1 MNGEEVKKLYNA
13 LINKGYKTNNIGDEQ
28 TFIAKM
34 GDKANRKE
42 LYDYVSSRGDFRI
55 GDYDN
60 YERRLTSE
68 QQTGQSINTVPTINH
83 STSPTES
90 SLSPEASAMIDELK
104 AKIRDVK
111 PVQRESS
118 LQELVDRQRE
128 ADKQS
133 SRRLPQLRQEVARP
147 DAIRQEQ
154 IILPVEHSDRNDEER
169 DIDSRFKP
177 REAASPED
185 IYSNYIDRFALT
197 RRGQELQS
205 ELVDIQRGVNDRY
218 AGEFLQSDEYRAL
231 ADRYTGQE
239 LNNKANEDFNRI
251 YGERINKDMQPYIM
265 AYQDEVLKRYGD
277 RINEDMKQLTK
288 EQVAGDIDKLSASV
302 GKQLGD
308 AHSRLSQ
315 QGGTGGNV
323 MNVLMGSRRYNTDK
337 AINAERR
344 QLGEL
349 EVAQNLL
356 NDSKEIIAEAQKR
369 GNTNF
374 MAGLGRG
381 LYDTVFDADT
391 WSMGLTDLREG
402 KLLMDVLD
410 KFDRGERLNDS
421 EQALMDAAVANLAT
435 NAYYYSDLGRG
446 YKAGMTTGQSI
457 PFMLEFAINPVSGSG
472 SAIAKS
478 ILRYGMKKFGA
489 KTAKRGVSRMA
500 ARLAGDALAATGLTG
515 TTGSARVAAGTMER
529 MTGDIQLDNTGR
541 HYAGRTGQQ
550 SAGEALGKSFA
561 SSFLENQSEM
571 VFNAFKGFGP
581 VVWAQA
587 ERVLPGGVGSL
598 MDDALTGKT
607 WNFYRKLKSSPVLV
621 EAAKRTQFHGL
632 FGEYAEELYN
642 NFANI
647 PLGEMTLEE
656 ATDLDNN
663 IDTFLGLAPTSV
675 AFSLLGLGGLAH
687 ERYRYRRQKQR
698 MLGQMTE
705 EEREKMTKLEE
716 LSKERGNED
725 IKRFIKE
732 TITATNLTPEEKK
745 QEIAYAYNIAVNNA
759 LDDVDKARKQEVR
772 NNHDAS
778 FREGQAIYEEH
789 DPTQMRQTVL
799 RREVA
804 LERLTGMGIDEQSI
818 QELGEIPVEER
829 EEKLST
835 YTDDVRDAALDYLNA
850 LDREAGMNDAM
861 DKAHAGEVEHARN
874 LLGEITASSGN
885 VTLVPLGKY
894 GSKDAQW
901 GVVVKGLDANGMPT
915 QSNGA
920 LMVYPIQMD
929 NNVPVFSSINE
940 DSPLTVI
947 PESMI
952 DAMIVSPD
960 DALRGMLSSY
970 QQDADIQEGTPI
982 APQSSFPI
990 LDEAGAVQ
998 TVTVL
1003 GNDGAGNWILQM
1015 PDGSVSSP
1023 IADDVLRKRKRD
1035 AEIAPILQEYAAASQ
1050 VQEEARKEVDKE
1062 ESVAQQKGTTT
1073 PQTAAVPKPKVGDR
1087 FTVDGKTAV
1096 VKEIA
1101 PDGIIV
1107 DYVNEEGD
1115 ITGADQLTFSTYS
1128 EALSLLKTAS
1138 EYTPSTGATST
1149 SGEQSGIGTTEQSPK
1164 SQQRALD
1171 RIPKDEKGQPL
1182 YEQADPETAWDAIV
1196 EQAGGDEAMASSIV
1210 SDLVNE
1216 RKKAYDAAAKNL
1228 KIVEAG
1234 KPQAKKGDGE
1244 PTMEERVEA
1253 KREARKMLELAR
1265 AEVERTRNA
1274 YDTWQRIAQVKQQRE
1289 KAIREPK
1296 EDGQN
1301 EIRPAMSS
1309 NSQIAENSAI
1319 PVDKDGKP
1327 LYHTVPV
1334 DVTLADLND
1343 GSLDANEV
1351 DAFIEENAKAAL
1363 QLLKKTSEKPPKIG
1377 TDKAKYL
1384 ADKQAWRARVDD
1396 ARAQVDYWQQVADEL
1411 AARRER
1417 PGDRTAAEILAMGEP
1432 MDGEELAA
1440 QMLANGSLPLLRE
1453 SYLRET
1459 GAGNEEARGM
1469 LGLFASKEKGGLTI
1483 EQAGEKLMLADS
1495 ENGTHFFDPNDANAG
1510 RDALISVL
1518 SAAKTR
1524 GDLTNFIRNRR
1535 AEQARREQEAEREAY
1550 DSWCE
1555 ANFHMSAE
1563 EYEAYENESL
1573 PLVGESLLTEEQ
1585 YVEFISI
1592 FGEEL
1597 NRRNDE
1603 TRRID
1608 TENTSNEPGRAA
1620 GIPERSG
1627 TVLSEEETVPSGRAG
1642 TTETRPATAGTRVG
1656 TADGAVQGSASGR
1669 EERISRTTIDPRL
1682 MTETERKRR
1691 GDMLRNASAVD
1702 VEVGQIVSTPE
1713 LSARKVAEKWWDA
1726 NVPEPVFYD
1735 TEVGEVEINKNS
1747 VESSLAHRYSQA
1759 KLDAITSLVDGFEN
1773 AVYLGTLPDGRER
1786 GVIDHYFAYPIEY
1799 KGKRNY
1805 VFCRVMQDANK
1816 NRLYVHEVFVAEN
1829 IKKGDTLQTAASKPH
1844 GGIALYKDILA
1855 NVLGETV
1862 TKTEPQQSSNAVST
1876 GSSLSENEGDGITS
1890 SEPNGEPTVSF
1901 HKNTDKSTVTQTIGE
1916 KIAQAE
1922 AETDTNPTDGQKEA
1936 GNYKKGH
1943 VRIGQFDITV
1953 ENPKGSVRRGT
1964 HANGNPWQTTMHN
1977 TYGYI
1982 RGTEGVD
1989 GDHIDVFL
1997 TDDIDGWNGR
2007 RVYVVDQYNEDG
2019 TFDEHKVML
2028 GFNDEADARDAYF
2041 SNYSKGW
2048 ADNRKIVMTSTNLED
2063 FEKWIDSSHR
2073 KTKPFAEYK
2082 SVQNAEVH
2090 PVSGYDIEQ
2099 RYHKKKDTYVYAVKF
2114 TEQMPREQFL
2124 SLKKRVK
2131 DFDGYYSSYG
2141 KGGFIFDTEDAG
2153 RRFAEAVLDPSG
2165 EKLEDE
2171 KPLSLSDMQQ
2181 SNEPAM
2187 RQVDVEGLMQT
2198 INRDGEAK
2206 LSDHFVV
2213 GSPGLT
2219 EKATSKQTNE
2229 QTSDKQPQQT
2239 NDEYGANNKLVSHE
2253 RYEELKKRMRQKL
2266 GGQLN
2271 VGIDPETLAI
2281 GTEMAVYHIEAG
2293 ARKFADY
2300 ARRMI
2305 DDLGDAI
2312 RPYLKSFYNGVR
2324 DLPEVQ
2330 EAGYAD
2336 EMTPYDEV
2344 RTFDTANFDKPH
2356 TDVLATAEM
2365 VVAEQKAN
2373 RQVESAKEQLTNQR
2387 NEQRRK
2393 EDEQRTADTETVAGQ
2408 AEVVA
2413 SKAESD
2419 IEAATD
2425 EKEVNEA
2432 VRKIDEQLDKVNE
2445 QLALLG
2451 YYKAEPVESDFNE
2464 AYGYMR
2470 NAEKK
2475 AVKDANNLANR
2486 LVKDLGIDPETIVD
2500 NKGKRRRS
2508 IATANIAPI
2517 GGDISIHLPLGEK
2530 RELYISIRLDNQ
2542 EGDNLKVTGGMLRIE
2557 NPTPERG
2564 EERYLSSNNFFAED
2578 ETYQSLLHTAQQ
2590 LVKHYAPDFVPVS
2603 NSPQEASSK
2612 AEKKP
2617 SKQQRKQKEPKIVD
2631 LFSAQ
2636 EENVTVSQDN
2646 SSFQKGDAVIY
2657 QGKPATVYDIE
2668 DNGRLM
2674 LDTGLAPVLYES
2686 ADPKEVKPANTATLH
2701 VENTEINRMFANA
2714 VKTDMLAAL
2723 DSGTK
2728 PYRSILD
2735 LRKRAAALGMEVDHD
2750 GRTDILLQELVED
2763 GLVRAARE
2771 VVEQYGRDSK
2781 ESYDLICKLYDM
2793 QPTIAARSSNR
2804 IKMQQYSTPLPM
2816 AWNAARFAMS
2826 GKKDGKVLEP
2836 TAGNGMLV
2844 FAVPAR
2850 QVHANELDETRLD
2863 NLREQGFA
2871 RVTQQDAT
2879 ELFEGGQQYDVII
2892 ANPPFGKRDE
2902 VEYDGKMIPGLD
2914 PQITL
2919 NALAS
2924 MKDDGKAA
2932 IIIGGNMEYGNNGG
2946 LKSMKPFFT
2955 YLYDHYN
2962 VKGVIDM
2969 DGKLYSKQGT
2979 TFPTRMILIAGR
2991 RSDEERA
2998 QTAVYPPVESKA
3010 IRKADSFDDLYDI
3023 IDEVINSKEKT
3034 NGTEI
3039 LRSQQGQLVSVADQP
3054 SRNTDG
3060 TGHSGQSRKNDDTG
3074 HGQRGTAHST
3084 ESNSGRSQQVLS
3096 REHRTDT
3103 GNGETRRG
3111 AGGNTEGG
3119 SRGISEPDVQRV
3131 GTVGVSTERVGLGE
3145 TRTEQPKKRTLT
3157 EEKSAYRPHNSA
3169 FSLQSVAPAAM
3180 VEAMDNVLTQIETEN
3195 GNIDEFVRKE
3205 LGYDTIEETHQAL
3218 AAEQIDSVAM
3228 AIYQM
3233 KQGQAL
3239 IIGDQTG
3246 VGKGR
3251 QMAALIRWAVKRGE
3265 KPIFITQKAD
3275 LFSDIYRDLVDIGSG
3290 DLVPFIFN
3298 SPSAKE
3304 NKGEMVDANGKVVYR
3319 GLPDTKMKQ
3328 VMATGKLPDEY
3339 DYAVLTYSQ
3348 VNSGDEISQKEAEEA
3363 AKKRG
3368 GRTKKSKASKDGKA
3382 TPKATFLRAIAEDNY
3397 LFLDESHTAAG
3408 TSNTGAYLQSIL
3420 RSAKAAT
3427 FASATFAKRP
3437 DTMPLYAIR
3446 TAMSQAKVEP
3456 DKLIGIIE
3464 KGGVTLQEIMS
3475 RELTNA
3481 GQMVR
3486 RERDMSDVVTD
3497 WKTINDPATVKRA
3510 RENYDHTIAA
3520 FNAIIKFQE
3529 DYVKPMV
3536 DAMDK
3541 ELAVMAESAGIKRG
3555 TDKMGVEN
3563 VPFASKTYNY
3573 TKQLMLAL
3581 KVDAIADEVEAEIK
3595 AGRHPVIALES
3606 TMESTIKDYSPGDII
3621 EEPTFSASLLKGLDT
3636 VMQYTVKDENGK
3648 EQHARYSPKQLGEAG
3663 EKAYYELQDFIREST
3678 SDIFISPLDAIIER
3692 LHGMG
3697 YKVGELTG
3705 RNVYVERDDDGRV
3718 VVRRRTDKDKKR
3730 MQREFNS
3737 GELDVLI
3744 LNKSA
3749 STGISL
3755 HASEKFSDQRQRT
3768 MIIAQPLSDINDY
3781 MQMIGRIDRTGQV
3794 HRGYYINLGLP
3805 VPAENRFL
3813 MMLSTKLKSLNANTT
3828 TSQDSESND
3837 VEAPDLLNKYGSQVV
3852 VEYLRDNPDIYEKM
3866 GTPLKKGS
3874 ENGGRVQ
3881 TNELDEYKPQ
3891 EDDARK
3897 ITGYVALLTTKEQEE
3912 FYDDVVRRYNELIKY
3927 LNDTGSNDLKITVMP
3942 LRAKTLNKRV
3952 SSEGIDP
3959 TGTNPFARNSY
3970 VEQVEMDVLRK
3981 PMKAAEIRKT
3991 IEQVNKGKRPED
4003 YVRQLIATID
4013 KEDEARI
4020 AAEEARYERSK
4031 VRAQEDIAKQ
4041 TDKINRQQ
4049 KRTAEEKQA
4058 AIADYARETNENV
4071 ESKHNDNMVRLNT
4084 NSDMLKQ
4091 RLHMFEVGKS
4101 YLMPDNL
4108 ESTVFDFS
4116 TPAIFCG
4123 YKAKDSKITASTTL
4137 AVFATLDGRRRME
4150 IKLSQPEALRSIY
4163 KTTNDNWDA
4172 ARSTTLE
4179 NWDSQIPTGTRK
4191 TGFIM
4196 TGNILQAIADTQ
4208 DEYGGYPGQLISYT
4222 DIDGNV
4228 HDGILMPDK
4237 WNTSMLK
4244 TSGAPIISRLK
4255 QIKDYMPVT
4264 SHDGKVDITG
4274 SSWAKVYYLTVPKTK
4289 KDGAVYYENKALL
4302 RAVNGSNFYPY
4313 RGKLRAD
4320 IPAENIEK
4328 VVRELSKL
4336 GVKVKEETNED
4347 DALYRL
4353 DDYTTNE
4360 EEANDLFRVV
4370 DDASEIERLNSEPTV
4385 KVYRAMS
4392 LVDGKLYPPMSK
4404 KIGTGSNRISQA
4416 PSEFG
4421 QWEVSDERPELV
4433 EKEGAHKNHIYIVK
4447 DNGKGLW
4454 VAYNPYFHTSRNPLN
4469 DQFAEAYQ
4477 RPNLVTVEVEVP
4489 ESELTSGYQAEG
4501 AKDPVGETK
4510 WNAGP
4515 VNRQLSGDKKRK
4527 VILSRW
4533 MRPVRIV
4540 PDSEVAQRIAELIE
4554 GENVAIPDNT
4564 VTPSL
4569 LEELKK
4575 LGVKIVDGI
4584 SKGRKKATAML
4595 RGGDGML
4602 TDDELS
4608 YENDPVAKMTGRS
4621 TRTAAQRR
4629 AFAIRE
4635 RQRMVTA
4642 VQELAE
4648 KLHLDN
4654 VDIVTDASTL
4664 QGERAKA
4671 KGFYSRS
4678 TGRITIVISNHRSV
4692 FDAEQTLLHEAVAH
4706 YGLRQLF
4713 GSHFNTFLDNV
4724 FRNADEAI
4732 RQKIVDLSKKHNW
4745 NIHTA
4750 TEEYL
4755 ASLAENTDFENIN
4768 ASWWQKI
4775 KEFFLNMLHKIGF
4788 EDFSGVTLSD
4798 NELRY
4803 ILWRSY
4809 ENLAEPGRYRSIL
4822 GTAVDTRKQYE
4833 LGVGNFASSV
4843 EADTRVAEST
4853 DRDDDVRF
4861 RFSDRPAIIQE
4872 YDKAVSTNEF
4882 RFQEAFQD
4890 SMLSLKLLQNVIE
4903 KYSKKRIRSFENA
4916 YTAENRL
4923 SSLNKID
4930 NERYIKNYFEPLL
4943 DVVKKLSDKYGR
4955 QKVEDY
4961 IYAKSGLERNDVLL
4975 HRDAKAA
4982 YDEGKAELDDKLDK
4996 GKINQDQYDVLMQQV
5011 QADYE
5016 KKLAEGGDYSGLE
5029 GLVLRDQQD
5038 QLDEDLKNQVIDKLE
5053 YNRRIKEIK
5062 AQYKT
5067 HAEELVRDFE
5077 SEATQEEIDSLWQH
5091 INNATNATLDKLLES
5106 GMLSQERY
5114 EEIKNMMQ
5122 YYVPLKGW
5130 QEDIAE
5136 DVYDYTR
5143 RETPVQKEKKAK
5155 GRKSLADNPI
5165 AQIALSAQN
5174 AIILG
5179 NRNKMKQRFYN
5190 FVINR
5195 PNELAVIA
5203 NVWYAHT
5210 YNTVHG
5216 QVEKVYPDINEN
5228 DSPETI
5234 MQKMDD
5240 FEKRMQ
5246 KEKEEGRAYRGK
5258 VPFGMELKTKSGQR
5272 PEHFVSLMIN
5282 GIEYVIYINGDPR
5295 AAQALNGKTNPEGEE
5310 NIFWEYYNRLKRLYG
5325 GGLTSNNP
5333 DFVAANFVRDT
5344 IQSATMEYMNK
5355 GFLASAHYLRNIPK
5369 SFAAVSRGVFEHY
5382 NPNRQTDVY
5391 FKEFIENGGETGYTA
5406 VHTIEDYKKEYE
5418 RALQEIRGIR
5428 KTFSMTRDGLN
5439 AVIKCLETANRIAE
5453 DVNRFN
5459 AYMSSRQAG
5468 YGIED
5473 SIDAAKNISVNF
5485 NKKGALGKGKGVW
5498 AALAWFM
5505 NKWIL
5510 FFNPAVQ
5517 GLYQVGQAAKNHKK
5531 RVLKTL
5537 GTIMASGFVMPMLN
5551 ELLVSA
5557 LGGGDDDDYFNQ
5569 TDYTRMNNWLIYVG
5583 GGYIKIPL
5591 PPLFREVY
5599 GLGDILYRVLTNRMT
5614 PEKAA
5619 VSTARQVQSAVGFIN
5634 LIPEGE
5640 PSVQEA
5646 VGGLMPDLVAPLM
5659 DVAFNRDF
5667 MGHDIAKVTDY
5678 TKNLP
5683 EYERVYKGV
5692 SPVYVEISRILNNV
5706 GGNDALRSHFWGTF
5720 INPAYMEHI
5729 ITSYTG
5735 GIGKTMSNLTG
5746 MVVDVTTGDWG
5757 NIEPRTIPVVNR
5769 FINPVTEKTVTA
5781 AVNRVFYEYRDR
5793 YEELRVAEK
5802 RYKQFINDGRTE
5814 FKDEFE
5820 QMQESGE
5827 IEFINYFK
5835 QKMKTLR
5842 KMEDRLKD
5850 NPGDK
5855 ELEMRIRE
5863 FKAGM
5868 IMKAKEILK

>member
-1 MNGEEVKKLYNA
+1 MPIYRSKNKTYNVPENLVGEFEKDNPHATIAYEAEGDVYDIPVYKKSAFLKQFPKASLYDEKTIAYEVDGDVYDIPMYKKDAFLKQFPKASLYNEE
-13 LINKGYKTNNIGDEQ
+13 T
-28 TFIAKM
+28 
-34 GDKANRKE
+34 
-42 LYDYVSSRGDFRI
+42 
-55 GDYDN
+55 
-60 YERRLTSE
+60 
-68 QQTGQSINTVPTINH
+68 
-83 STSPTES
+83 TSPAES

-104 AKIRDVK
+104 SKIRDVK

-128 ADKQS
+128 VDKQS

-818 QELGEIPVEER
+818 QELSEIPVEER

-874 LLGEITASSGN
+874 LLGEITASGGN

-929 NNVPVFSSINE
+929 NNVPVFYSINE

-1062 ESVAQQKGTTT
+1062 ESVAQQKEE
-1073 PQTAAVPKPKVGDR
+1073 TASQSASIPKPRPGDR

-1128 EALSLLKTAS
+1128 EALSRNPQS
-1138 EYTPSTGATST
+1138 EYEHYIETGAVSD
-1149 SGEQSGIGTTEQSPK
+1149 
-1164 SQQRALD
+1164 AVVD
-1171 RIPKDEKGQPL
+1171 RI
-1182 YEQADPETAWDAIV
+1182 
-1196 EQAGGDEAMASSIV
+1196 AM
-1210 SDLVNE
+1210 
-1216 RKKAYDAAAKNL
+1216 
-1228 KIVEAG
+1228 KIAH
-1234 KPQAKKGDGE
+1234 GE
-1244 PTMEERVEA
+1244 PLTNEEESMRRGAAQHVEDVLRKLTHLTKEEADNLISQMEERAEVAPEIELTIENWDAEFGKDGIVGTPIGEVKMGENQFAKLMRKGRNGKLGMIKPTLENPDIIIEDKSEAKNGKTAERETSYVFVKAFIKNEGSRYYYFTSITVSQDGKEVVVSNQEKSRNRVLRLMLEGSVIWRTPKDATTSSAEKQGLDYAHPNEAEDAAKGSGITPQSTSSVSEDTDKSEIVQARSPKTSLIPKGKDGRLLYYKAPVEA
-1253 KREARKMLELAR
+1253 TLDDLL
-1265 AEVERTRNA
+1265 
-1274 YDTWQRIAQVKQQRE
+1274 
-1289 KAIREPK
+1289 
-1296 EDGQN
+1296 DGQL
-1301 EIRPAMSS
+1301 SS
-1309 NSQIAENSAI
+1309 
-1319 PVDKDGKP
+1319 D
-1327 LYHTVPV
+1327 
-1334 DVTLADLND
+1334 
-1343 GSLDANEV
+1343 EV

-1384 ADKQAWRARVDD
+1384 ADKQAWQARVDD
-1396 ARAQVDYWQQVADEL
+1396 ALAQVDYWQQVADEL

-1459 GAGNEEARGM
+1459 GAGNEEARSM

-1518 SAAKTR
+1518 SVAKTR

-1563 EYEAYENESL
+1563 EYEAYENEFL

-1597 NRRNDE
+1597 NRRNNE

-1642 TTETRPATAGTRVG
+1642 TTETQSTTVGTSVG

-1964 HANGNPWQTTMHN
+1964 DANGNPWQTTMHN

-2048 ADNRKIVMTSTNLED
+2048 ADSRKIVMTSTNLED

-2073 KTKPFAEYK
+2073 KTKPFAEYRSIETPHFDNQGNPVNADGSLLAEKIETIEGLADEDFFHPKRNVQLPALPEKVDAAIGADGKPVVIKKNIFEKNRK
-2082 SVQNAEVH
+2082 SHKDLSPTQSREILSNALYHTDLYGQNQKAKRPYNWILIHNAAKHSAVILEVSHKKDNVEIVNWHYLNDGTLAQKERQAIEEGGLILTLESAAGNTLNDLSSGNKGTTSAADKQAKPNKRDNIQYSIEPTQYTTKRGKVLDMFFVKFVEPLTKEQQRAAKDLAKAEKGWYDHEKGGFMMRSEESAQKLADTVLERTGNSENPLTLKPWAEMDAGERMSEAEKSPLTREEIANAPTDEVNKANAMDYLNGNHGLIQSISYLKVYEDVRNSTGSVAAAGGTADKAQLDETDTGSQQELGRGAGRPRGVASVPLGGGTGEKTLSGSGGHVH
-2090 PVSGYDIEQ
+2090 DSTYSEERPAAGIGEGGRVDVSGEEQ
-2099 RYHKKKDTYVYAVKF
+2099 RVDGRAVRGRERGRSGHGSRDGRDGEPGRAGRGRESARNDGTRGTETQRGRNSRNGQSLDRELDDALKDFRSVLDEFKRAGKADMSLSLVGMNARQLEMLPRLIEAGAKVGYVLLRKGLRTFAEWASQMRKHIGESLHDAGLADNEVDAFIREMWKSKLPMNGETRTLEEWAAILGKEELRGKISATIEEKRKAQQAAESVEVVPADRENIAETLPFLLPQQQDDVLKAETQFFDESHNDRDHAFGKGYMFTNGTGTGKTYTGLGIVKRFIRQGKGRVLILTPSQTKVGDWIKDAANLGIELNDLDAVAKALRNGATATTVKGEGAVITTYANFRQNKALLEDEFDLVVYDESHRLLENKGGIGTAGAMQHYKVSNRNPDYAYLRLQGNDPTWNAMNESMSRFNEKRDALIERLKKETGIGNELTLGQRVELPPVFNGGWTEEKKVRFPELSRLRDEVNELRAKYETEIKPMLEERAKESARRTKVVFLSATPFNTRENLDYAEGYIFSYPAENHGAQSPRSHFYLEHFGAGYRWRYHRLESSSVNPEAVSRQEVQFSDYLQNELQTMSGRIIDSPYDYSRDFPTVTLEKAEEFNNAMEELARDEATMHAYAAVMGDYNYTSALFESMKVSQIIPRMKRHIEKGRKIVVFHRRVESKNPIRPPFSLIFDQARKDLEAEYDADKREKKKRRIAALRKKYSAMLEWEAGLDLR
-2114 TEQMPREQFL
+2114 MPREQLADAFGKDEVL
-2124 SLKKRVK
+2124 FFSGKESKKAKDKAVADFNDDSSGKNIIVIQEASGKEGISLHDTTGAHQRVLVTLALPQSPITALQIEGRIYRIGNK
-2131 DFDGYYSSYG
+2131 SNAIFEYPLLGLNAELMLFGQKFNQQVSTTENLALGSKARNLRESFSRGVEEHSGDVDLDGQGVGGKEFDSPALTGNDP
-2141 KGGFIFDTEDAG
+2141 FDN
-2153 RRFAEAVLDPSG
+2153 AVLDYYTNQRLTGRRDNREGKDYYPTPEPLGYMMAQWGRIGEGESVLEPSAGHGAVARYVPRENPLTAIEPSQSLFGKLQLKAGGNGRKFENTVFEDYNVANKHDVVLMNPPFGSGGRLAVDHVAKAFRHLDEGGRLVAIIPRGAADKKFDQWHAGQKDAVLTG
-2165 EKLEDE
+2165 EIDLPDITFARAGTSVRCRVVVIDKVTDRELALRASAAARHIDLSTREYGKMEDFFDDLRDISMPERTIDKKAKLKKKATATARE
-2171 KPLSLSDMQQ
+2171 LR
-2181 SNEPAM
+2181 AM
-2187 RQVDVEGLMQT
+2187 KGIKDVELTADRLRVSGRGMWETVEWSGKDGVALT
-2198 INRDGEAK
+2198 DYLAERFERFNRNQSYYAAREDAEREA
-2206 LSDHFVV
+2206 V
-2213 GSPGLT
+2213 
-2219 EKATSKQTNE
+2219 
-2229 QTSDKQPQQT
+2229 
-2239 NDEYGANNKLVSHE
+2239 
-2253 RYEELKKRMRQKL
+2253 YEELKKLTCKLVGMTEDEMRRYLDSK
-2266 GGQLN
+2266 
-2271 VGIDPETLAI
+2271 PEDDVL
-2281 GTEMAVYHIEAG
+2281 Y
-2293 ARKFADY
+2293 RKTDE
-2300 ARRMI
+2300 
-2305 DDLGDAI
+2305 DLG
-2312 RPYLKSFYNGVR
+2312 
-2324 DLPEVQ
+2324 
-2330 EAGYAD
+2330 
-2336 EMTPYDEV
+2336 
-2344 RTFDTANFDKPH
+2344 
-2356 TDVLATAEM
+2356 
-2365 VVAEQKAN
+2365 
-2373 RQVESAKEQLTNQR
+2373 
-2387 NEQRRK
+2387 
-2393 EDEQRTADTETVAGQ
+2393 
-2408 AEVVA
+2408 
-2413 SKAESD
+2413 
-2419 IEAATD
+2419 
-2425 EKEVNEA
+2425 EVNE
-2432 VRKIDEQLDKVNE
+2432 RFNEQLDGLTEENASSTRL
-2445 QLALLG
+2445 QLGRPSSILLSVG
-2451 YYKAEPVESDFNE
+2451 IPDKPFIL
-2464 AYGYMR
+2464 YGNKLM
-2470 NAEKK
+2470 KK
-2475 AVKDANNLANR
+2475 AKQ
-2486 LVKDLGIDPETIVD
+2486 
-2500 NKGKRRRS
+2500 
-2508 IATANIAPI
+2508 
-2517 GGDISIHLPLGEK
+2517 H
-2530 RELYISIRLDNQ
+2530 
-2542 EGDNLKVTGGMLRIE
+2542 
-2557 NPTPERG
+2557 
-2564 EERYLSSNNFFAED
+2564 
-2578 ETYQSLLHTAQQ
+2578 
-2590 LVKHYAPDFVPVS
+2590 DFS
-2603 NSPQEASSK
+2603 
-2612 AEKKP
+2612 
-2617 SKQQRKQKEPKIVD
+2617 
-2631 LFSAQ
+2631 
-2636 EENVTVSQDN
+2636 
-2646 SSFQKGDAVIY
+2646 
-2657 QGKPATVYDIE
+2657 
-2668 DNGRLM
+2668 
-2674 LDTGLAPVLYES
+2674 
-2686 ADPKEVKPANTATLH
+2686 PKEVKDLPLAMQSPIAAFVGSHPNSFAILSEMEIDGKNVLVSIETEKNGEIDFNIISSVFGKNSKGVIKWILDGKLLYADKEKALSYISASAPIADATYKEEPDSESLENLH
-2701 VENTEINRMFANA
+2701 LFAPIA
-2714 VKTDMLAAL
+2714 EAL
-2723 DSGTK
+2723 DS
-2728 PYRSILD
+2728 
-2735 LRKRAAALGMEVDHD
+2735 
-2750 GRTDILLQELVED
+2750 QELSSAANI
-2763 GLVRAARE
+2763 VR
-2771 VVEQYGRDSK
+2771 
-2781 ESYDLICKLYDM
+2781 
-2793 QPTIAARSSNR
+2793 N
-2804 IKMQQYSTPLPM
+2804 
-2816 AWNAARFAMS
+2816 
-2826 GKKDGKVLEP
+2826 
-2836 TAGNGMLV
+2836 
-2844 FAVPAR
+2844 
-2850 QVHANELDETRLD
+2850 
-2863 NLREQGFA
+2863 
-2871 RVTQQDAT
+2871 
-2879 ELFEGGQQYDVII
+2879 FE
-2892 ANPPFGKRDE
+2892 NP
-2902 VEYDGKMIPGLD
+2902 
-2914 PQITL
+2914 
-2919 NALAS
+2919 N
-2924 MKDDGKAA
+2924 
-2932 IIIGGNMEYGNNGG
+2932 
-2946 LKSMKPFFT
+2946 
-2955 YLYDHYN
+2955 
-2962 VKGVIDM
+2962 
-2969 DGKLYSKQGT
+2969 
-2979 TFPTRMILIAGR
+2979 
-2991 RSDEERA
+2991 
-2998 QTAVYPPVESKA
+2998 
-3010 IRKADSFDDLYDI
+3010 
-3023 IDEVINSKEKT
+3023 
-3034 NGTEI
+3034 
-3039 LRSQQGQLVSVADQP
+3039 
-3054 SRNTDG
+3054 
-3060 TGHSGQSRKNDDTG
+3060 
-3074 HGQRGTAHST
+3074 
-3084 ESNSGRSQQVLS
+3084 
-3096 REHRTDT
+3096 
-3103 GNGETRRG
+3103 
-3111 AGGNTEGG
+3111 
-3119 SRGISEPDVQRV
+3119 
-3131 GTVGVSTERVGLGE
+3131 
-3145 TRTEQPKKRTLT
+3145 
-3157 EEKSAYRPHNSA
+3157 
-3169 FSLQSVAPAAM
+3169 
-3180 VEAMDNVLTQIETEN
+3180 
-3195 GNIDEFVRKE
+3195 
-3205 LGYDTIEETHQAL
+3205 
-3218 AAEQIDSVAM
+3218 
-3228 AIYQM
+3228 
-3233 KQGQAL
+3233 
-3239 IIGDQTG
+3239 IGD
-3246 VGKGR
+3246 
-3251 QMAALIRWAVKRGE
+3251 
-3265 KPIFITQKAD
+3265 
-3275 LFSDIYRDLVDIGSG
+3275 
-3290 DLVPFIFN
+3290 
-3298 SPSAKE
+3298 E
-3304 NKGEMVDANGKVVYR
+3304 N
-3319 GLPDTKMKQ
+3319 
-3328 VMATGKLPDEY
+3328 
-3339 DYAVLTYSQ
+3339 
-3348 VNSGDEISQKEAEEA
+3348 
-3363 AKKRG
+3363 
-3368 GRTKKSKASKDGKA
+3368 
-3382 TPKATFLRAIAEDNY
+3382 
-3397 LFLDESHTAAG
+3397 
-3408 TSNTGAYLQSIL
+3408 
-3420 RSAKAAT
+3420 
-3427 FASATFAKRP
+3427 
-3437 DTMPLYAIR
+3437 
-3446 TAMSQAKVEP
+3446 
-3456 DKLIGIIE
+3456 
-3464 KGGVTLQEIMS
+3464 
-3475 RELTNA
+3475 
-3481 GQMVR
+3481 
-3486 RERDMSDVVTD
+3486 
-3497 WKTINDPATVKRA
+3497 
-3510 RENYDHTIAA
+3510 
-3520 FNAIIKFQE
+3520 
-3529 DYVKPMV
+3529 
-3536 DAMDK
+3536 
-3541 ELAVMAESAGIKRG
+3541 
-3555 TDKMGVEN
+3555 
-3563 VPFASKTYNY
+3563 
-3573 TKQLMLAL
+3573 
-3581 KVDAIADEVEAEIK
+3581 
-3595 AGRHPVIALES
+3595 
-3606 TMESTIKDYSPGDII
+3606 
-3621 EEPTFSASLLKGLDT
+3621 
-3636 VMQYTVKDENGK
+3636 
-3648 EQHARYSPKQLGEAG
+3648 
-3663 EKAYYELQDFIREST
+3663 
-3678 SDIFISPLDAIIER
+3678 
-3692 LHGMG
+3692 
-3697 YKVGELTG
+3697 
-3705 RNVYVERDDDGRV
+3705 
-3718 VVRRRTDKDKKR
+3718 
-3730 MQREFNS
+3730 
-3737 GELDVLI
+3737 
-3744 LNKSA
+3744 
-3749 STGISL
+3749 
-3755 HASEKFSDQRQRT
+3755 
-3768 MIIAQPLSDINDY
+3768 
-3781 MQMIGRIDRTGQV
+3781 
-3794 HRGYYINLGLP
+3794 
-3805 VPAENRFL
+3805 
-3813 MMLSTKLKSLNANTT
+3813 
-3828 TSQDSESND
+3828 
-3837 VEAPDLLNKYGSQVV
+3837 
-3852 VEYLRDNPDIYEKM
+3852 
-3866 GTPLKKGS
+3866 
-3874 ENGGRVQ
+3874 
-3881 TNELDEYKPQ
+3881 
-3891 EDDARK
+3891 
-3897 ITGYVALLTTKEQEE
+3897 
-3912 FYDDVVRRYNELIKY
+3912 
-3927 LNDTGSNDLKITVMP
+3927 
-3942 LRAKTLNKRV
+3942 
-3952 SSEGIDP
+3952 
-3959 TGTNPFARNSY
+3959 
-3970 VEQVEMDVLRK
+3970 
-3981 PMKAAEIRKT
+3981 
-3991 IEQVNKGKRPED
+3991 
-4003 YVRQLIATID
+4003 
-4013 KEDEARI
+4013 
-4020 AAEEARYERSK
+4020 
-4031 VRAQEDIAKQ
+4031 
-4041 TDKINRQQ
+4041 
-4049 KRTAEEKQA
+4049 
-4058 AIADYARETNENV
+4058 
-4071 ESKHNDNMVRLNT
+4071 
-4084 NSDMLKQ
+4084 
-4091 RLHMFEVGKS
+4091 
-4101 YLMPDNL
+4101 
-4108 ESTVFDFS
+4108 
-4116 TPAIFCG
+4116 
-4123 YKAKDSKITASTTL
+4123 
-4137 AVFATLDGRRRME
+4137 
-4150 IKLSQPEALRSIY
+4150 
-4163 KTTNDNWDA
+4163 
-4172 ARSTTLE
+4172 
-4179 NWDSQIPTGTRK
+4179 
-4191 TGFIM
+4191 
-4196 TGNILQAIADTQ
+4196 
-4208 DEYGGYPGQLISYT
+4208 
-4222 DIDGNV
+4222 
-4228 HDGILMPDK
+4228 
-4237 WNTSMLK
+4237 
-4244 TSGAPIISRLK
+4244 
-4255 QIKDYMPVT
+4255 
-4264 SHDGKVDITG
+4264 
-4274 SSWAKVYYLTVPKTK
+4274 
-4289 KDGAVYYENKALL
+4289 
-4302 RAVNGSNFYPY
+4302 
-4313 RGKLRAD
+4313 
-4320 IPAENIEK
+4320 
-4328 VVRELSKL
+4328 
-4336 GVKVKEETNED
+4336 
-4347 DALYRL
+4347 
-4353 DDYTTNE
+4353 
-4360 EEANDLFRVV
+4360 
-4370 DDASEIERLNSEPTV
+4370 
-4385 KVYRAMS
+4385 
-4392 LVDGKLYPPMSK
+4392 
-4404 KIGTGSNRISQA
+4404 
-4416 PSEFG
+4416 
-4421 QWEVSDERPELV
+4421 
-4433 EKEGAHKNHIYIVK
+4433 
-4447 DNGKGLW
+4447 
-4454 VAYNPYFHTSRNPLN
+4454 
-4469 DQFAEAYQ
+4469 
-4477 RPNLVTVEVEVP
+4477 
-4489 ESELTSGYQAEG
+4489 
-4501 AKDPVGETK
+4501 
-4510 WNAGP
+4510 
-4515 VNRQLSGDKKRK
+4515 
-4527 VILSRW
+4527 
-4533 MRPVRIV
+4533 
-4540 PDSEVAQRIAELIE
+4540 
-4554 GENVAIPDNT
+4554 
-4564 VTPSL
+4564 
-4569 LEELKK
+4569 
-4575 LGVKIVDGI
+4575 
-4584 SKGRKKATAML
+4584 L
-4595 RGGDGML
+4595 RGGNGAL

-4608 YENDPVAKMTGRS
+4608 YENDSVAKMTGRS
-4621 TRTAAQRR
+4621 KRTAAQRR
-4629 AFAIRE
+4629 AFAERE

-4654 VDIVTDASTL
+4654 VDIVIDASTL

-4732 RQKIVDLSKKHNW
+4732 QQKIVDLSKKHNW

-4768 ASWWQKI
+4768 ASWWQEI
-4775 KEFFLNMLHKIGF
+4775 KELFLNMLHKIGF

-4833 LGVGNFASSV
+4833 LGVGNFYNDGRRNEDEESS
-4843 EADTRVAEST
+4843 RVAEGGDTAVNIRFNTLLST
-4853 DRDDDVRF
+4853 LTEENADRIALNLGRPSPILRAAGVEDKPMKLYGNKVIKKMKKHGFSLDELQDLPRAVANPMAVFNNYQTEGNRSILTNMTIGDKNVLVSVTVGKGNDVDFNIVSSVFGKGKSNIIDWINKGYATYLDKKKTLDYLHFSGSSIPEASNSREEKEPELLSNQSAQIAATEANTELSDTAKVVRNFKNPKVEAEEDDIFFRKGHELSKPPRQDRDKLIKDYDAAVGRKNQMYNF
-4861 RFSDRPAIIQE
+4861 RE
-4872 YDKAVSTNEF
+4872 T
-4882 RFQEAFQD
+4882 FQD
-4890 SMLSLKLLQNVIE
+4890 SMLSLKILMRLIAE
-4903 KYSKKRIRSFENA
+4903 YSGKPIRTFEDA
-4916 YTAENRL
+4916 YWAENRL
-4923 SSLNKID
+4923 SSINKEENKRYLD
-4930 NERYIKNYFEPLL
+4930 NFYNPLMDYVHEL
-4943 DVVKKLSDKYGR
+4943 AQKYGLR
-4955 QKVEDY
+4955 NVEDY

-4975 HRDAKAA
+4975 LRDAKKAF
-4982 YDEGKAELDDKLDK
+4982 DEGKKLLDDKLAAGTIDE
-4996 GKINQDQYDVLMQQV
+4996 DQYEVLMKV
-5011 QADYE
+5011 TQADFE
-5016 KKLAEGGDYSGLE
+5016 KTLAKGRDYSGLE
-5029 GLVLRDQQD
+5029 ALVFRDYKD
-5038 QLDEDLKNQVIDKLE
+5038 QLDEDKRNGKITEAERDKKE
-5053 YNRRIKEIK
+5053 RKIRKGYKENAERIVSEFEEK
-5062 AQYKT
+5062 AGQ
-5067 HAEELVRDFE
+5067 
-5077 SEATQEEIDSLWQH
+5077 EAVDALWAK
-5091 INNATNATLDKLLES
+5091 INAATNATLDKQLES
-5106 GMLSQERY
+5106 GLIDQTKY
-5114 EEIKNMMQ
+5114 EELKGMMK
-5122 YYVPLKGW
+5122 YYVPMRGW
-5130 QEDIAE
+5130 EEEIAE
-5136 DVYDYTR
+5136 DYYDY
-5143 RETPVQKEKKAK
+5143 ETGNIKDRSGNVNQTAK
-5155 GRKSLADNPI
+5155 GRTSMADNPLATI
-5165 AQIALSAQN
+5165 GLMAQN
-5174 AIILG
+5174 TILQG
-5179 NRNKMKQRFYN
+5179 NRNKIKQRFFN

-5195 PNELAVIA
+5195 RNPLAVIA
-5203 NVWYAHT
+5203 DTWYKRELDGSAT
-5210 YNTVHG
+5210 PL
-5216 QVEKVYPDINEN
+5216 YPDIDGET
-5228 DSPETI
+5228 DPEKI
-5234 MQKMDD
+5234 RMKLDA
-5240 FEKRMQ
+5240 FEEEMKSEE
-5246 KEKEEGRAYRGK
+5246 EKGFVFRGK
-5258 VPFGMELKTKSGQR
+5258 VPFGMKLNVDKKQKK
-5272 PEHFVSLMIN
+5272 EHFVSVKRN
-5282 GIEYVIYINGDPR
+5282 GREYIIYINGDPR
-5295 AAQALNGKTNPEGEE
+5295 AAQALNGLTNPESSRAFRYFSTL
-5310 NIFWEYYNRLKRLYG
+5310 NRYYG
-5325 GGLTSNNP
+5325 ATLTS
-5333 DFVAANFVRDT
+5333 
-5344 IQSATMEYMNK
+5344 
-5355 GFLASAHYLRNIPK
+5355 
-5369 SFAAVSRGVFEHY
+5369 Y
-5382 NPNRQTDVY
+5382 NPNFMIPNAARDTLHASTMQYLEGGWEVLARYRKNLWKSQVAVFRGIAGKFDPNNPMDVY
-5391 FKEFIENGGETGYTA
+5391 FKEFVENGGETGYTA
-5406 VHTIEDYKKEYE
+5406 LHTIEDFKKDY
-5418 RALQEIRGIR
+5418 AR
-5428 KTFSMTRDGLN
+5428 KMKEVQGLYGRTGKHFRNAWDGT
-5439 AVIKCLETANRIAE
+5439 ARWFETANRYFE
-5453 DVNRFN
+5453 DINRFN
-5459 AYMSSRQAG
+5459 AYVSSRQAG
-5468 YGIED
+5468 KSIEE
-5473 SIDAAKNISVNF
+5473 SVTAAKNITVNF
-5485 NKKGALGKGKGVW
+5485 NKKGSMGAARGAWKYLGPIASFW
-5498 AALAWFM
+5498 
-5505 NKWIL
+5505 NL
-5510 FFNPAVQ
+5510 FLNPSIQ
-5517 GLYQVGQAAKNHKK
+5517 SIYQVVKASMAHKRRAAKLMG
-5531 RVLKTL
+5531 VILL
-5537 GTIMASGFVMPMLN
+5537 SGFLMPMFN
-5551 ELLVSA
+5551 EMMREIERA
-5557 LGGGDDDDYFNQ
+5557 LSGDDGDDDDKYDYFNQ
-5569 TDYTRMNNWLIYVG
+5569 TDYTRMNNWLIYFPGVKT
-5583 GGYIKIPL
+5583 YVKIPL
-5591 PPLFREVY
+5591 PPFFREIY
-5599 GLGDILYRVLTNRMT
+5599 GMGDILYRAVTGRMNPMRAGLET
-5614 PEKAA
+5614 L
-5619 VSTARQVQSAVGFIN
+5619 RQLQNAVGIVK
-5634 LIPEGE
+5634 IVPEGE
-5640 PSVQEA
+5640 PGWKTA
-5646 VGGLMPDLVAPLM
+5646 LGTLVP
-5659 DVAFNRDF
+5659 DVAMPLYEIAVNRDF
-5667 MGHDIAKVTDY
+5667 MGNAIYNDASW
-5678 TKNLP
+5678 TKDDP
-5683 EYERVYKGV
+5683 EYTRVYKGV
-5692 SPVYVEISRILNNV
+5692 APAYVEFSRLLNILTTENH
-5706 GGNDALRSHFWGTF
+5706 DDIQRSFLGQA
-5720 INPAYMEHI
+5720 INPAIMEHI
-5729 ITSYTG
+5729 VTSYTG
-5735 GIGKTMSNLTG
+5735 GIGKTIS
-5746 MVVDVTTGDWG
+5746 DVTGIIGNVATGKGDDV
-5757 NIEPRTIPVVNR
+5757 EMRSIPVINR
-5769 FINPVTEKTVTA
+5769 FVQPVTDRTLSA
-5781 AVNRVFYEYRDR
+5781 AVNRVFYPLRDDYERLRRQERNYKRAIKETEDEAKRKDYREKL
-5793 YEELRVAEK
+5793 EE
-5802 RYKQFINDGRTE
+5802 
-5814 FKDEFE
+5814 
-5820 QMQESGE
+5820 MQESGE
-5827 IEFINYFK
+5827 IEFIDYFDR
-5835 QKMKTLR
+5835 KMKTLR

-5868 IMKAKEILK
+5868 IMKAKEILE

>member
-1 MNGEEVKKLYNA
+1 MPIYRSKNKTYNVPENLVGEFEKDNPHATIAYEAEGDVYDIPVYKKSAFLKQFPKASLYDEKTIAYEVDGDVYDIPMYKKDAFLKQFPKASLYNE
-13 LINKGYKTNNIGDEQ
+13 GT
-28 TFIAKM
+28 
-34 GDKANRKE
+34 
-42 LYDYVSSRGDFRI
+42 
-55 GDYDN
+55 
-60 YERRLTSE
+60 
-68 QQTGQSINTVPTINH
+68 
-83 STSPTES
+83 TSPAES

-265 AYQDEVLKRYGD
+265 AYQNEVLKRYGD

-818 QELGEIPVEER
+818 QELSEIPVEER

-835 YTDDVRDAALDYLNA
+835 YTDDVRDATLDYLNA

-861 DKAHAGEVEHARN
+861 DTAHAGEVEHARN
-874 LLGEITASSGN
+874 LLGEITASGGN

-947 PESMI
+947 PESMT

-1035 AEIAPILQEYAAASQ
+1035 AEVAPILQEYAAASQ

-1062 ESVAQQKGTTT
+1062 ESVAQQREE
-1073 PQTAAVPKPKVGDR
+1073 TASQSASIPKPRPGDR

-1128 EALSLLKTAS
+1128 EALSRNPQS
-1138 EYTPSTGATST
+1138 EYEHYIETGAVSD
-1149 SGEQSGIGTTEQSPK
+1149 
-1164 SQQRALD
+1164 AVVD
-1171 RIPKDEKGQPL
+1171 RI
-1182 YEQADPETAWDAIV
+1182 
-1196 EQAGGDEAMASSIV
+1196 AM
-1210 SDLVNE
+1210 
-1216 RKKAYDAAAKNL
+1216 
-1228 KIVEAG
+1228 KIAH
-1234 KPQAKKGDGE
+1234 GE
-1244 PTMEERVEA
+1244 PLTNEEESMRRGAAQHVEDVLRKLTHLTKEEADNLISQMEERAEVAPEIELTIENWDAEFGKDGIVGTPIGEVKMGENQFAKLMRKGRNGKLGMIKPTLENPDIIIEDKSEAKNGKTAERETSYVFVKAFIKNEGSRYYYFTSITVSQDGKEVVVSNQEKSRNRVLRLMLEGSVIWRTPKDATTSSAEKQGLDYAHPNEAEDAAKGSGITPQSTSSVSEDTDKSEIVQARSPKTSLIPKGKDGRLLYYKAPVEA
-1253 KREARKMLELAR
+1253 TLDDLL
-1265 AEVERTRNA
+1265 
-1274 YDTWQRIAQVKQQRE
+1274 
-1289 KAIREPK
+1289 
-1296 EDGQN
+1296 DGQL
-1301 EIRPAMSS
+1301 SS
-1309 NSQIAENSAI
+1309 
-1319 PVDKDGKP
+1319 D
-1327 LYHTVPV
+1327 
-1334 DVTLADLND
+1334 
-1343 GSLDANEV
+1343 EV

-1384 ADKQAWRARVDD
+1384 ADKQAWQARVDD
-1396 ARAQVDYWQQVADEL
+1396 ALAQVDYWQQVADEL

-1563 EYEAYENESL
+1563 EYEAYENEFL

-1597 NRRNDE
+1597 NRRNNE

-1669 EERISRTTIDPRL
+1669 ETGQGQTEGGNDSQLEGNSASKSEEYTLSSERS
-1682 MTETERKRR
+1682 
-1691 GDMLRNASAVD
+1691 GN
-1702 VEVGQIVSTPE
+1702 G
-1713 LSARKVAEKWWDA
+1713 
-1726 NVPEPVFYD
+1726 EPFY
-1735 TEVGEVEINKNS
+1735 
-1747 VESSLAHRYSQA
+1747 
-1759 KLDAITSLVDGFEN
+1759 
-1773 AVYLGTLPDGRER
+1773 
-1786 GVIDHYFAYPIEY
+1786 
-1799 KGKRNY
+1799 
-1805 VFCRVMQDANK
+1805 QDANGNIDLVDIPQDVFDEIGYSK
-1816 NRLYVHEVFVAEN
+1816 APFRLTPGMILHVLNGHGKELGVSTIEETVHFVLDVMKHFDHVRLGYDGALIFSIENGRKRIGKRAVTVLINSDNGKFYGLKTSGYETVNGLSKRPLLWERGANEVSSTTDAASASVPTGKSSLSGEQSGSASHQSKSLS
-1829 IKKGDTLQTAASKPH
+1829 KKYDALQTAASKPH
-1844 GGIALYKDILA
+1844 GDTPSSVRKD
-1855 NVLGETV
+1855 
-1862 TKTEPQQSSNAVST
+1862 
-1876 GSSLSENEGDGITS
+1876 
-1890 SEPNGEPTVSF
+1890 
-1901 HKNTDKSTVTQTIGE
+1901 TDKLTVTQTIGE
-1916 KIAQAE
+1916 KVAKTEEETEQRETELASRVEVSDDDWQEGDNESLTYKRSITIDGKHTATQVDQPDKDGHYTSSYFEFNNKRFGDLQELVDYIDNGNTLASKIAQAE

-1964 HANGNPWQTTMHN
+1964 DANGNPWQTTMHN

-2073 KTKPFAEYK
+2073 KTKPFAEYRSIETPHFDNQGNPVNADGSLLAEKIETIEGLADEDFFHPKRNVQLPALPEKVDAAIGADGKPVVIKKNIFEKNRK
-2082 SVQNAEVH
+2082 SHKDLSPTQSREILSNALYHTDLYGQNQKAKRPYNWILIHNAAKHSAVILEVSHKKDNVEIVNWHYLNDGTLAQKERQAIEEGGLILTLESAAGNTLNDLSSGNKGTTSAADKQAKPNKRDNIQYSIEPTQYTTKRGKVLDMFFVKFVEPLTKEQQRAAKDLAKAEKGWYDHEKGGFMMRSEERAQKLADTVLERTGNSENPLTLKPWAEMDAGERMSEAEKSPLTREEIANAPTDEVNKANAMDYLNGNYGLIQSISYLKVYEDVRNSTGSVAAAGGTADKAQLDETDTGSQQELGRGAGRPRGVASVPLGGGTGEKTLSGSGGHVH
-2090 PVSGYDIEQ
+2090 DSTYSEERPAAGIGEGGRVDVSGEEQ
-2099 RYHKKKDTYVYAVKF
+2099 RVDGRAVRGRERGRSGHGSRDGRDGEPGRAGRGRESARNDGTRGTETQRGRNSRNGQSLDRELDDALKDFRSVLDEFKRAGKADMSLSLVGMNARQLEMLPRLIEAGAKVGYVLLRKGLRTFAEWASQMRKHIGESLHDAGLADNEVDAFIREMWKSKLPMNGETRTLEEWAAILGKEELRGKISATIEEKRKAQQAAESVEVVPADRENIAETLPFLLPQQQDDVLKAETQFFDESHNDRDHAFGKGYMFTNGTGTGKTYTGLGIVKRFIRQGKGRVLILTPSQTKVGDWIKDAANLGIELNDLDAVAKALRNGATATTVKGEGAVITTYANFRQNKALLEDEFDLVVYDESHRLLENKGGIGTAGAMQHYKVSNRNPDYAYLRLQGNDPTWNAMNESMSRFNEKRDALIERLKKETGIGNELTLGQRVELPPVFNGGWTEEKKVRFPELSRLRDEVNELRAKYETEIKPMLEERAKESARRTKVVFLSATPFNTRENLDYAEGYIFSYPAENHGAQSPRSQFYLEHFGAGYRWRYHRLESSSVNPEAVSRQEVQFSDYLQNELQTMSGRIIDSPYDYSRDFPTVTLEKAEEFNNAMEELARDEATMHAYAAVMGDYNYTSALFESMKVSQIIPRMKRHIEKGRKIVVFHRRVESKNPIRPPFSLIFDQARKDLEAEYDADKREKKKRRIAALRKKYSAMLEWEAGLDLR
-2114 TEQMPREQFL
+2114 MPREQLADAFGKDEVL
-2124 SLKKRVK
+2124 FFSGKESKKAKDKAVADFNDDSSGKNIIVIQEASGKEGISLHDTTGKHQRVLVTLALPQSPITALQIEGRIYRIGNK
-2131 DFDGYYSSYG
+2131 SNAIFEYPLLGLNAELMLFGQKFNQQVSTTENLALGSKARNLRESFSRGVEEHSGDVDLDGQGVGGKEFDSPALTGNDP
-2141 KGGFIFDTEDAG
+2141 FDN
-2153 RRFAEAVLDPSG
+2153 AVLDYYTNQRLTGRRDNREGKDYYPTPEPLGYMMAQWGRIGEGESVLEPSAGHGAVARYVPRENPLTAIEPSQSLFGKLQLKAGGNGRKFENTVFEDYNVANKHDVVLMNPPFGSGGRLAVDHVAKAFRHLDEGGRIVAIIPRGAADKKFDQWHAGQKDAVLTG
-2165 EKLEDE
+2165 EIDLPDITFAQAGTSVRCRVVVIDKVTDRELASRASAAARHIDLSTREYGKMEDFFDDLRDISMPERTIDKKAKLKKKATATARE
-2171 KPLSLSDMQQ
+2171 LR
-2181 SNEPAM
+2181 AM
-2187 RQVDVEGLMQT
+2187 KGIKDVELTADRLRVSGRGMWETVEWSGKDGVALT
-2198 INRDGEAK
+2198 DYLAERFERFNRNQSYYAAREDAEREA
-2206 LSDHFVV
+2206 V
-2213 GSPGLT
+2213 
-2219 EKATSKQTNE
+2219 
-2229 QTSDKQPQQT
+2229 
-2239 NDEYGANNKLVSHE
+2239 
-2253 RYEELKKRMRQKL
+2253 YEELKKLTCKLVGMTEDEMRRYLDSK
-2266 GGQLN
+2266 
-2271 VGIDPETLAI
+2271 PEDDVL
-2281 GTEMAVYHIEAG
+2281 Y
-2293 ARKFADY
+2293 RKTDE
-2300 ARRMI
+2300 
-2305 DDLGDAI
+2305 DLG
-2312 RPYLKSFYNGVR
+2312 
-2324 DLPEVQ
+2324 
-2330 EAGYAD
+2330 
-2336 EMTPYDEV
+2336 
-2344 RTFDTANFDKPH
+2344 
-2356 TDVLATAEM
+2356 
-2365 VVAEQKAN
+2365 
-2373 RQVESAKEQLTNQR
+2373 
-2387 NEQRRK
+2387 
-2393 EDEQRTADTETVAGQ
+2393 
-2408 AEVVA
+2408 
-2413 SKAESD
+2413 
-2419 IEAATD
+2419 
-2425 EKEVNEA
+2425 EVNE
-2432 VRKIDEQLDKVNE
+2432 RFNEQLDGLTEENASSTRL
-2445 QLALLG
+2445 QLGRPSSILLSVG
-2451 YYKAEPVESDFNE
+2451 IPDKPFIL
-2464 AYGYMR
+2464 YGNKLM
-2470 NAEKK
+2470 KK
-2475 AVKDANNLANR
+2475 AKQ
-2486 LVKDLGIDPETIVD
+2486 
-2500 NKGKRRRS
+2500 
-2508 IATANIAPI
+2508 
-2517 GGDISIHLPLGEK
+2517 H
-2530 RELYISIRLDNQ
+2530 
-2542 EGDNLKVTGGMLRIE
+2542 
-2557 NPTPERG
+2557 
-2564 EERYLSSNNFFAED
+2564 
-2578 ETYQSLLHTAQQ
+2578 
-2590 LVKHYAPDFVPVS
+2590 DFS
-2603 NSPQEASSK
+2603 
-2612 AEKKP
+2612 
-2617 SKQQRKQKEPKIVD
+2617 
-2631 LFSAQ
+2631 
-2636 EENVTVSQDN
+2636 
-2646 SSFQKGDAVIY
+2646 
-2657 QGKPATVYDIE
+2657 
-2668 DNGRLM
+2668 
-2674 LDTGLAPVLYES
+2674 
-2686 ADPKEVKPANTATLH
+2686 PKEVKDLPLAMQSPIAAFVGSHPNSFAILSEMEIDGKNVLVSIETEKNGEIDFNIISSVFGKNSKGVIKWILDGKLLYADKEKALSYISASAPIADATYKEEPDSESLENLH
-2701 VENTEINRMFANA
+2701 LFAPIA
-2714 VKTDMLAAL
+2714 EAL
-2723 DSGTK
+2723 DS
-2728 PYRSILD
+2728 
-2735 LRKRAAALGMEVDHD
+2735 
-2750 GRTDILLQELVED
+2750 QELSSAANI
-2763 GLVRAARE
+2763 VR
-2771 VVEQYGRDSK
+2771 
-2781 ESYDLICKLYDM
+2781 
-2793 QPTIAARSSNR
+2793 N
-2804 IKMQQYSTPLPM
+2804 
-2816 AWNAARFAMS
+2816 
-2826 GKKDGKVLEP
+2826 
-2836 TAGNGMLV
+2836 
-2844 FAVPAR
+2844 
-2850 QVHANELDETRLD
+2850 
-2863 NLREQGFA
+2863 
-2871 RVTQQDAT
+2871 
-2879 ELFEGGQQYDVII
+2879 FE
-2892 ANPPFGKRDE
+2892 NP
-2902 VEYDGKMIPGLD
+2902 
-2914 PQITL
+2914 
-2919 NALAS
+2919 N
-2924 MKDDGKAA
+2924 
-2932 IIIGGNMEYGNNGG
+2932 
-2946 LKSMKPFFT
+2946 
-2955 YLYDHYN
+2955 
-2962 VKGVIDM
+2962 
-2969 DGKLYSKQGT
+2969 
-2979 TFPTRMILIAGR
+2979 
-2991 RSDEERA
+2991 
-2998 QTAVYPPVESKA
+2998 
-3010 IRKADSFDDLYDI
+3010 
-3023 IDEVINSKEKT
+3023 
-3034 NGTEI
+3034 
-3039 LRSQQGQLVSVADQP
+3039 
-3054 SRNTDG
+3054 
-3060 TGHSGQSRKNDDTG
+3060 
-3074 HGQRGTAHST
+3074 
-3084 ESNSGRSQQVLS
+3084 
-3096 REHRTDT
+3096 
-3103 GNGETRRG
+3103 
-3111 AGGNTEGG
+3111 
-3119 SRGISEPDVQRV
+3119 
-3131 GTVGVSTERVGLGE
+3131 
-3145 TRTEQPKKRTLT
+3145 
-3157 EEKSAYRPHNSA
+3157 
-3169 FSLQSVAPAAM
+3169 
-3180 VEAMDNVLTQIETEN
+3180 
-3195 GNIDEFVRKE
+3195 
-3205 LGYDTIEETHQAL
+3205 
-3218 AAEQIDSVAM
+3218 
-3228 AIYQM
+3228 
-3233 KQGQAL
+3233 
-3239 IIGDQTG
+3239 IGD
-3246 VGKGR
+3246 
-3251 QMAALIRWAVKRGE
+3251 
-3265 KPIFITQKAD
+3265 
-3275 LFSDIYRDLVDIGSG
+3275 
-3290 DLVPFIFN
+3290 
-3298 SPSAKE
+3298 E
-3304 NKGEMVDANGKVVYR
+3304 N
-3319 GLPDTKMKQ
+3319 
-3328 VMATGKLPDEY
+3328 
-3339 DYAVLTYSQ
+3339 
-3348 VNSGDEISQKEAEEA
+3348 
-3363 AKKRG
+3363 
-3368 GRTKKSKASKDGKA
+3368 
-3382 TPKATFLRAIAEDNY
+3382 
-3397 LFLDESHTAAG
+3397 
-3408 TSNTGAYLQSIL
+3408 
-3420 RSAKAAT
+3420 
-3427 FASATFAKRP
+3427 
-3437 DTMPLYAIR
+3437 
-3446 TAMSQAKVEP
+3446 
-3456 DKLIGIIE
+3456 
-3464 KGGVTLQEIMS
+3464 
-3475 RELTNA
+3475 
-3481 GQMVR
+3481 
-3486 RERDMSDVVTD
+3486 
-3497 WKTINDPATVKRA
+3497 
-3510 RENYDHTIAA
+3510 
-3520 FNAIIKFQE
+3520 
-3529 DYVKPMV
+3529 
-3536 DAMDK
+3536 
-3541 ELAVMAESAGIKRG
+3541 
-3555 TDKMGVEN
+3555 
-3563 VPFASKTYNY
+3563 
-3573 TKQLMLAL
+3573 
-3581 KVDAIADEVEAEIK
+3581 
-3595 AGRHPVIALES
+3595 
-3606 TMESTIKDYSPGDII
+3606 
-3621 EEPTFSASLLKGLDT
+3621 
-3636 VMQYTVKDENGK
+3636 
-3648 EQHARYSPKQLGEAG
+3648 
-3663 EKAYYELQDFIREST
+3663 
-3678 SDIFISPLDAIIER
+3678 
-3692 LHGMG
+3692 
-3697 YKVGELTG
+3697 
-3705 RNVYVERDDDGRV
+3705 
-3718 VVRRRTDKDKKR
+3718 
-3730 MQREFNS
+3730 
-3737 GELDVLI
+3737 
-3744 LNKSA
+3744 
-3749 STGISL
+3749 
-3755 HASEKFSDQRQRT
+3755 
-3768 MIIAQPLSDINDY
+3768 
-3781 MQMIGRIDRTGQV
+3781 
-3794 HRGYYINLGLP
+3794 
-3805 VPAENRFL
+3805 
-3813 MMLSTKLKSLNANTT
+3813 
-3828 TSQDSESND
+3828 
-3837 VEAPDLLNKYGSQVV
+3837 
-3852 VEYLRDNPDIYEKM
+3852 
-3866 GTPLKKGS
+3866 
-3874 ENGGRVQ
+3874 
-3881 TNELDEYKPQ
+3881 
-3891 EDDARK
+3891 
-3897 ITGYVALLTTKEQEE
+3897 
-3912 FYDDVVRRYNELIKY
+3912 
-3927 LNDTGSNDLKITVMP
+3927 
-3942 LRAKTLNKRV
+3942 
-3952 SSEGIDP
+3952 
-3959 TGTNPFARNSY
+3959 
-3970 VEQVEMDVLRK
+3970 
-3981 PMKAAEIRKT
+3981 
-3991 IEQVNKGKRPED
+3991 
-4003 YVRQLIATID
+4003 
-4013 KEDEARI
+4013 
-4020 AAEEARYERSK
+4020 
-4031 VRAQEDIAKQ
+4031 
-4041 TDKINRQQ
+4041 
-4049 KRTAEEKQA
+4049 
-4058 AIADYARETNENV
+4058 
-4071 ESKHNDNMVRLNT
+4071 
-4084 NSDMLKQ
+4084 
-4091 RLHMFEVGKS
+4091 
-4101 YLMPDNL
+4101 
-4108 ESTVFDFS
+4108 
-4116 TPAIFCG
+4116 
-4123 YKAKDSKITASTTL
+4123 
-4137 AVFATLDGRRRME
+4137 
-4150 IKLSQPEALRSIY
+4150 
-4163 KTTNDNWDA
+4163 
-4172 ARSTTLE
+4172 
-4179 NWDSQIPTGTRK
+4179 
-4191 TGFIM
+4191 
-4196 TGNILQAIADTQ
+4196 
-4208 DEYGGYPGQLISYT
+4208 
-4222 DIDGNV
+4222 
-4228 HDGILMPDK
+4228 
-4237 WNTSMLK
+4237 
-4244 TSGAPIISRLK
+4244 
-4255 QIKDYMPVT
+4255 
-4264 SHDGKVDITG
+4264 
-4274 SSWAKVYYLTVPKTK
+4274 
-4289 KDGAVYYENKALL
+4289 
-4302 RAVNGSNFYPY
+4302 
-4313 RGKLRAD
+4313 
-4320 IPAENIEK
+4320 
-4328 VVRELSKL
+4328 
-4336 GVKVKEETNED
+4336 
-4347 DALYRL
+4347 
-4353 DDYTTNE
+4353 
-4360 EEANDLFRVV
+4360 
-4370 DDASEIERLNSEPTV
+4370 
-4385 KVYRAMS
+4385 
-4392 LVDGKLYPPMSK
+4392 
-4404 KIGTGSNRISQA
+4404 
-4416 PSEFG
+4416 
-4421 QWEVSDERPELV
+4421 
-4433 EKEGAHKNHIYIVK
+4433 
-4447 DNGKGLW
+4447 
-4454 VAYNPYFHTSRNPLN
+4454 
-4469 DQFAEAYQ
+4469 
-4477 RPNLVTVEVEVP
+4477 
-4489 ESELTSGYQAEG
+4489 
-4501 AKDPVGETK
+4501 
-4510 WNAGP
+4510 
-4515 VNRQLSGDKKRK
+4515 
-4527 VILSRW
+4527 
-4533 MRPVRIV
+4533 
-4540 PDSEVAQRIAELIE
+4540 
-4554 GENVAIPDNT
+4554 
-4564 VTPSL
+4564 
-4569 LEELKK
+4569 
-4575 LGVKIVDGI
+4575 
-4584 SKGRKKATAML
+4584 L
-4595 RGGDGML
+4595 RGGNGAL

-4664 QGERAKA
+4664 QEERAKA

-4768 ASWWQKI
+4768 ASWWQEI
-4775 KEFFLNMLHKIGF
+4775 KELFLNMLHKIGF

-4822 GTAVDTRKQYE
+4822 GTAADTRKQYE

-5369 SFAAVSRGVFEHY
+5369 SFAAVLRGVFEHY

-5485 NKKGALGKGKGVW
+5485 NKKGALGKGKGAW

-5551 ELLVSA
+5551 ELLISA

-5569 TDYTRMNNWLIYVG
+5569 TDYTRMNNWLIYGG

-5646 VGGLMPDLVAPLM
+5646 VGGLMPDLVAPFM

-5757 NIEPRTIPVVNR
+5757 DIEPRTIPIVNR

>member
-1 MNGEEVKKLYNA
+1 MPIYRSKNKTYNVPENLVGEFEKDNPHATIAYEAEGDVYDIPVYKKSAFLKQFPKASLYDEKTIAYEVDGDVYDIPMYKKDAFLKQFPKASLYNEE
-13 LINKGYKTNNIGDEQ
+13 T
-28 TFIAKM
+28 
-34 GDKANRKE
+34 
-42 LYDYVSSRGDFRI
+42 
-55 GDYDN
+55 
-60 YERRLTSE
+60 
-68 QQTGQSINTVPTINH
+68 
-83 STSPTES
+83 TSPAES

-104 AKIRDVK
+104 SKIRDVK

-818 QELGEIPVEER
+818 QELSEIPVEER

-874 LLGEITASSGN
+874 LLGEITASGGN

-1363 QLLKKTSEKPPKIG
+1363 QLLKKTSEKSPKIG

-1384 ADKQAWRARVDD
+1384 ADKQAWQARVDD
-1396 ARAQVDYWQQVADEL
+1396 ALAQVDYWQQVADEL

-1459 GAGNEEARGM
+1459 GAGNEEARSM

-1518 SAAKTR
+1518 SVAKTR

-1563 EYEAYENESL
+1563 EYEAYENEFL

-1642 TTETRPATAGTRVG
+1642 TTETQSTTVGTSVG

-1964 HANGNPWQTTMHN
+1964 DANGNPWQTTMHN

-1997 TDDIDGWNGR
+1997 TGDIDGWNGR

-2073 KTKPFAEYK
+2073 KTKPFAEYRSIETPHFDNQGNPVNADGSLLAEKIETIEGLADEDFFHPKRNVQLPALPEKVDAAIGADGKPVVIKKNIFEKNRK
-2082 SVQNAEVH
+2082 SHKDLSPTQSREILSNALYHTDLYGQNQKAKRPYNWILIHNAAKHSAVILEVSHKKDNVEIVNWHYLNDGTLAQKERQAIEEGGLILTLESAAGNTLNDLSSGNKGTTSAADKQAKPNKRDNIQYSIEPTQYTTKRGKVLDMFFVKFVEPLTKEQQRAAKDLAKAEKGWYDHEKGGFMMRSEESAQKLADTVLERTGNSENPLTLKPWAEMDAGERMSEAEKSPLTREEIANAPTDEVNKANAMDYLNGNHGLIQSISYLKVYEDVRNSTGSVAAAGGTADKAQLDETDTGSQQELGRGAGRPRGVASVPLGGGTGEKTLSGSGGHVH
-2090 PVSGYDIEQ
+2090 DSTYSEERPAAGIGEGGRVDVSGEEQ
-2099 RYHKKKDTYVYAVKF
+2099 RVDGRAVRGRERGRSGHGSRDGRDGEPGRAGRGRESARNDGTRGTETQRGRNSRNGQSLDRELDDALKDFRSVLDEFKRAGKADMSLSLVGMNARQLEILPRLIEAGAKVGYVLLRKGLRTFAEWASQMRKHIGESLHDAGLADNEVDAFIREMWKSKLPMNGETRTLEEWAAILGKEELRGKISATIEEKRKAQQAAESVEVVPADRENIAETLPFLLPQQQDDVLKAETQFFDESHNDRDHAFGKGYMFTNGTGTGKTYTGLGIVKRFIRQGKGRVLILTPSQTKVGDWIKDAANLGIELNDLDAVAKALRNGATATTVKGEGAVITTYANFRQNKALLEDEFDLVVYDESHRLLENKGGIGTAGAMQHYKVSNRNPDYAYLRLQGNDPTWNAMNESMSRFNEKRDALIERLKKETGIGNELTLGQRVELPPVFNGGWTEEKKVRFPELSRLRDEVNELRAKYETEIKPMLEERAKESARRTKVVFLSATPFNTRENLDYAEGYIFSYPAENHGAQSPRSQFYLEHFGAGYRWRYHRLESSSVNPEAVSRQEVQFSDYLQNELQTMSGRIIDSPYDYSRDFPTVTLEKAEEFNNAMEELARDEATMHAYAAVMGDYNYTSALFESMKVSQIIPRMKRHIEKGRKIVVFHRRVESKNPIRPPFSLIFDQARKDLEAEYDADKREKKKRRIAALRKKYSAMLEWEAGLDLR
-2114 TEQMPREQFL
+2114 MPREQLADAFGKDEVL
-2124 SLKKRVK
+2124 FFSGKESKKAKDKAVADFNDDSSGKNIIVIQEASGKEGISLHDTTGKHQRVLVTLALPQSPITALQIEGRIYRIGNK
-2131 DFDGYYSSYG
+2131 SNAIFEYPLLGLNAELMLFGQKFNQQVSTTENLALGSKARNLRESFSRGVEEHSGDVDLDGQGVGGKEFDSPALTGNDP
-2141 KGGFIFDTEDAG
+2141 FDN
-2153 RRFAEAVLDPSG
+2153 AVLDYYTNQRLTGRRDNREGKDYYPTPEPLGYMMAQWGRIGEGESVLEPSAGHGAVARYVPRENPLTAIEPSQSLFGKLQLKAGGNGRKFENTVFEDYNVANKHDVVLMNPPFGSGGRLAVDHVAKAFRHLDEGGRIVAIIPRGAADKKFDQWHAGQKDAVLTG
-2165 EKLEDE
+2165 EIDLPDITFARAGTSVRCRVVVIDKVTDRELASRASAAARHIDLSTREYGKMEDFFDDLRDISMPERTIDKKAKLKKKATATARE
-2171 KPLSLSDMQQ
+2171 LR
-2181 SNEPAM
+2181 AM
-2187 RQVDVEGLMQT
+2187 KGIKDVELTADRLRVSGRGMWETVEWSGKDGVALT
-2198 INRDGEAK
+2198 DYLAERFERFNRNQSYYAAREDAEREA
-2206 LSDHFVV
+2206 V
-2213 GSPGLT
+2213 
-2219 EKATSKQTNE
+2219 
-2229 QTSDKQPQQT
+2229 
-2239 NDEYGANNKLVSHE
+2239 
-2253 RYEELKKRMRQKL
+2253 YEELKKLTCKLVGMTEDEMRRYLDSK
-2266 GGQLN
+2266 
-2271 VGIDPETLAI
+2271 PEDDVL
-2281 GTEMAVYHIEAG
+2281 Y
-2293 ARKFADY
+2293 RKTDE
-2300 ARRMI
+2300 
-2305 DDLGDAI
+2305 DLG
-2312 RPYLKSFYNGVR
+2312 
-2324 DLPEVQ
+2324 
-2330 EAGYAD
+2330 
-2336 EMTPYDEV
+2336 
-2344 RTFDTANFDKPH
+2344 
-2356 TDVLATAEM
+2356 
-2365 VVAEQKAN
+2365 
-2373 RQVESAKEQLTNQR
+2373 
-2387 NEQRRK
+2387 
-2393 EDEQRTADTETVAGQ
+2393 
-2408 AEVVA
+2408 
-2413 SKAESD
+2413 
-2419 IEAATD
+2419 
-2425 EKEVNEA
+2425 EVNE
-2432 VRKIDEQLDKVNE
+2432 RFNEQLDGLTEENASSTRL
-2445 QLALLG
+2445 QLGRPSSILLSVG
-2451 YYKAEPVESDFNE
+2451 IPDKPFIL
-2464 AYGYMR
+2464 YGNKLM
-2470 NAEKK
+2470 KK
-2475 AVKDANNLANR
+2475 AKQ
-2486 LVKDLGIDPETIVD
+2486 
-2500 NKGKRRRS
+2500 
-2508 IATANIAPI
+2508 
-2517 GGDISIHLPLGEK
+2517 H
-2530 RELYISIRLDNQ
+2530 
-2542 EGDNLKVTGGMLRIE
+2542 
-2557 NPTPERG
+2557 
-2564 EERYLSSNNFFAED
+2564 
-2578 ETYQSLLHTAQQ
+2578 
-2590 LVKHYAPDFVPVS
+2590 DFS
-2603 NSPQEASSK
+2603 
-2612 AEKKP
+2612 
-2617 SKQQRKQKEPKIVD
+2617 
-2631 LFSAQ
+2631 
-2636 EENVTVSQDN
+2636 
-2646 SSFQKGDAVIY
+2646 
-2657 QGKPATVYDIE
+2657 
-2668 DNGRLM
+2668 
-2674 LDTGLAPVLYES
+2674 
-2686 ADPKEVKPANTATLH
+2686 PKEVKDLPLAMQSPIAAFVGSHPNSFAILSEMEIDGKNVLVSIETEKNGEIDFNIISSVFGKNSKGVIKWILDGKLLYADKEKALSYISASAPIADATYKEEPDSESLENLH
-2701 VENTEINRMFANA
+2701 LFAPIA
-2714 VKTDMLAAL
+2714 EAL
-2723 DSGTK
+2723 DS
-2728 PYRSILD
+2728 
-2735 LRKRAAALGMEVDHD
+2735 
-2750 GRTDILLQELVED
+2750 QELSSAANI
-2763 GLVRAARE
+2763 VR
-2771 VVEQYGRDSK
+2771 
-2781 ESYDLICKLYDM
+2781 
-2793 QPTIAARSSNR
+2793 N
-2804 IKMQQYSTPLPM
+2804 
-2816 AWNAARFAMS
+2816 
-2826 GKKDGKVLEP
+2826 
-2836 TAGNGMLV
+2836 
-2844 FAVPAR
+2844 
-2850 QVHANELDETRLD
+2850 
-2863 NLREQGFA
+2863 
-2871 RVTQQDAT
+2871 
-2879 ELFEGGQQYDVII
+2879 FE
-2892 ANPPFGKRDE
+2892 NP
-2902 VEYDGKMIPGLD
+2902 
-2914 PQITL
+2914 
-2919 NALAS
+2919 N
-2924 MKDDGKAA
+2924 
-2932 IIIGGNMEYGNNGG
+2932 
-2946 LKSMKPFFT
+2946 
-2955 YLYDHYN
+2955 
-2962 VKGVIDM
+2962 
-2969 DGKLYSKQGT
+2969 
-2979 TFPTRMILIAGR
+2979 
-2991 RSDEERA
+2991 
-2998 QTAVYPPVESKA
+2998 
-3010 IRKADSFDDLYDI
+3010 
-3023 IDEVINSKEKT
+3023 
-3034 NGTEI
+3034 
-3039 LRSQQGQLVSVADQP
+3039 
-3054 SRNTDG
+3054 
-3060 TGHSGQSRKNDDTG
+3060 
-3074 HGQRGTAHST
+3074 
-3084 ESNSGRSQQVLS
+3084 
-3096 REHRTDT
+3096 
-3103 GNGETRRG
+3103 
-3111 AGGNTEGG
+3111 
-3119 SRGISEPDVQRV
+3119 
-3131 GTVGVSTERVGLGE
+3131 
-3145 TRTEQPKKRTLT
+3145 
-3157 EEKSAYRPHNSA
+3157 
-3169 FSLQSVAPAAM
+3169 
-3180 VEAMDNVLTQIETEN
+3180 
-3195 GNIDEFVRKE
+3195 
-3205 LGYDTIEETHQAL
+3205 
-3218 AAEQIDSVAM
+3218 
-3228 AIYQM
+3228 
-3233 KQGQAL
+3233 
-3239 IIGDQTG
+3239 IGD
-3246 VGKGR
+3246 
-3251 QMAALIRWAVKRGE
+3251 
-3265 KPIFITQKAD
+3265 
-3275 LFSDIYRDLVDIGSG
+3275 
-3290 DLVPFIFN
+3290 
-3298 SPSAKE
+3298 E
-3304 NKGEMVDANGKVVYR
+3304 N
-3319 GLPDTKMKQ
+3319 
-3328 VMATGKLPDEY
+3328 
-3339 DYAVLTYSQ
+3339 
-3348 VNSGDEISQKEAEEA
+3348 
-3363 AKKRG
+3363 
-3368 GRTKKSKASKDGKA
+3368 
-3382 TPKATFLRAIAEDNY
+3382 
-3397 LFLDESHTAAG
+3397 
-3408 TSNTGAYLQSIL
+3408 
-3420 RSAKAAT
+3420 
-3427 FASATFAKRP
+3427 
-3437 DTMPLYAIR
+3437 
-3446 TAMSQAKVEP
+3446 
-3456 DKLIGIIE
+3456 
-3464 KGGVTLQEIMS
+3464 
-3475 RELTNA
+3475 
-3481 GQMVR
+3481 
-3486 RERDMSDVVTD
+3486 
-3497 WKTINDPATVKRA
+3497 
-3510 RENYDHTIAA
+3510 
-3520 FNAIIKFQE
+3520 
-3529 DYVKPMV
+3529 
-3536 DAMDK
+3536 
-3541 ELAVMAESAGIKRG
+3541 
-3555 TDKMGVEN
+3555 
-3563 VPFASKTYNY
+3563 
-3573 TKQLMLAL
+3573 
-3581 KVDAIADEVEAEIK
+3581 
-3595 AGRHPVIALES
+3595 
-3606 TMESTIKDYSPGDII
+3606 
-3621 EEPTFSASLLKGLDT
+3621 
-3636 VMQYTVKDENGK
+3636 
-3648 EQHARYSPKQLGEAG
+3648 
-3663 EKAYYELQDFIREST
+3663 
-3678 SDIFISPLDAIIER
+3678 
-3692 LHGMG
+3692 
-3697 YKVGELTG
+3697 
-3705 RNVYVERDDDGRV
+3705 
-3718 VVRRRTDKDKKR
+3718 
-3730 MQREFNS
+3730 
-3737 GELDVLI
+3737 
-3744 LNKSA
+3744 
-3749 STGISL
+3749 
-3755 HASEKFSDQRQRT
+3755 
-3768 MIIAQPLSDINDY
+3768 
-3781 MQMIGRIDRTGQV
+3781 
-3794 HRGYYINLGLP
+3794 
-3805 VPAENRFL
+3805 
-3813 MMLSTKLKSLNANTT
+3813 
-3828 TSQDSESND
+3828 
-3837 VEAPDLLNKYGSQVV
+3837 
-3852 VEYLRDNPDIYEKM
+3852 
-3866 GTPLKKGS
+3866 
-3874 ENGGRVQ
+3874 
-3881 TNELDEYKPQ
+3881 
-3891 EDDARK
+3891 
-3897 ITGYVALLTTKEQEE
+3897 
-3912 FYDDVVRRYNELIKY
+3912 
-3927 LNDTGSNDLKITVMP
+3927 
-3942 LRAKTLNKRV
+3942 
-3952 SSEGIDP
+3952 
-3959 TGTNPFARNSY
+3959 
-3970 VEQVEMDVLRK
+3970 
-3981 PMKAAEIRKT
+3981 
-3991 IEQVNKGKRPED
+3991 
-4003 YVRQLIATID
+4003 
-4013 KEDEARI
+4013 
-4020 AAEEARYERSK
+4020 
-4031 VRAQEDIAKQ
+4031 
-4041 TDKINRQQ
+4041 
-4049 KRTAEEKQA
+4049 
-4058 AIADYARETNENV
+4058 
-4071 ESKHNDNMVRLNT
+4071 
-4084 NSDMLKQ
+4084 
-4091 RLHMFEVGKS
+4091 
-4101 YLMPDNL
+4101 
-4108 ESTVFDFS
+4108 
-4116 TPAIFCG
+4116 
-4123 YKAKDSKITASTTL
+4123 
-4137 AVFATLDGRRRME
+4137 
-4150 IKLSQPEALRSIY
+4150 
-4163 KTTNDNWDA
+4163 
-4172 ARSTTLE
+4172 
-4179 NWDSQIPTGTRK
+4179 
-4191 TGFIM
+4191 
-4196 TGNILQAIADTQ
+4196 
-4208 DEYGGYPGQLISYT
+4208 
-4222 DIDGNV
+4222 
-4228 HDGILMPDK
+4228 
-4237 WNTSMLK
+4237 
-4244 TSGAPIISRLK
+4244 
-4255 QIKDYMPVT
+4255 
-4264 SHDGKVDITG
+4264 
-4274 SSWAKVYYLTVPKTK
+4274 
-4289 KDGAVYYENKALL
+4289 
-4302 RAVNGSNFYPY
+4302 
-4313 RGKLRAD
+4313 
-4320 IPAENIEK
+4320 
-4328 VVRELSKL
+4328 
-4336 GVKVKEETNED
+4336 
-4347 DALYRL
+4347 
-4353 DDYTTNE
+4353 
-4360 EEANDLFRVV
+4360 
-4370 DDASEIERLNSEPTV
+4370 
-4385 KVYRAMS
+4385 
-4392 LVDGKLYPPMSK
+4392 
-4404 KIGTGSNRISQA
+4404 
-4416 PSEFG
+4416 
-4421 QWEVSDERPELV
+4421 
-4433 EKEGAHKNHIYIVK
+4433 
-4447 DNGKGLW
+4447 
-4454 VAYNPYFHTSRNPLN
+4454 
-4469 DQFAEAYQ
+4469 
-4477 RPNLVTVEVEVP
+4477 
-4489 ESELTSGYQAEG
+4489 
-4501 AKDPVGETK
+4501 
-4510 WNAGP
+4510 
-4515 VNRQLSGDKKRK
+4515 
-4527 VILSRW
+4527 
-4533 MRPVRIV
+4533 
-4540 PDSEVAQRIAELIE
+4540 
-4554 GENVAIPDNT
+4554 
-4564 VTPSL
+4564 
-4569 LEELKK
+4569 
-4575 LGVKIVDGI
+4575 
-4584 SKGRKKATAML
+4584 L
-4595 RGGDGML
+4595 RGGNGAL

-4608 YENDPVAKMTGRS
+4608 YENDPMAKMTGRS

-4775 KEFFLNMLHKIGF
+4775 KELFLNMLHKIGF

-5485 NKKGALGKGKGVW
+5485 NKKGALGKGKGAW

-5551 ELLVSA
+5551 ELLISA

-5640 PSVQEA
+5640 PSVEEA
-5646 VGGLMPDLVAPLM
+5646 VGGLMPDLVAPFM